1 METLQRQQAARLAQ
15 RAGGPPPHPASPAP
29 AAPQNHRAAR
39 RAPGLGGPAEPP
51 TGGVPGLLLPLPGR
65 EDEEEEE
72 VEEEEE
78 EEEEML
84 EEEEEQEEEGP
95 GIGPKP
101 PSPGPHRSSPTQ
113 SSGLQPHE
121 WTYEEQFKQVGIVR
135 RVNRGLT
142 PSRRDREM
150 GWCRASGT
158 GESASAHAEMS
169 RGEDPSYSPP
179 QLLPGGP
186 HGGPSDLRLE
196 STWTGEKSA
205 VSLEQLGRP
214 GKPRRNTPGLEE
226 SGLNR
231 EDFRRSGI
239 RATVSLYAPHPAQR
253 PGGPVLGV
261 PLLAALSEPRQWRAD
276 YSEGLYELDDDPKRK
291 EFLDDLFGFMQKR
304 GTPVNRI
311 PIMAK
316 QVLDLYA
323 LFRLVTA
330 KGGLVEVINRKV
342 WREVTKGLSLPTSI
356 TSAAFTL
363 RTQYMKYLYPYECET
378 RALSSPGELQAAI
391 DSNRR
396 EGRRQGYGTAAPL
409 FSFPPAASAVPR
421 APALPGLAAHA
432 CARLAQTRPHPHP
445 VIKKGGPLL
454 PRPCPCPGARGSL
467 PLGSGAPDARLP
479 SQPEEGTVSSPA
491 LPAHLA
497 LPPAPGP
504 ARGEPGT
511 GEPPEKKAVP
521 MAPEEPLRPPGLDLP
536 PGLPSRA
543 TPPAAGKGPGREEWQ
558 NGALGLTGGG
568 VGSVNMAL
576 EINGA
581 IYTGV
586 LFARRPSGPGLGVGG
601 GDGGP
606 RGHAGPAPAPGVPP
620 HGPAPPGALP

>member
-65 EDEEEEE
+65 APALSPPRLQEEEDEEEEE

-121 WTYEEQFKQVGIVR
+121 WTYEEQFKQ
-135 RVNRGLT
+135 
-142 PSRRDREM
+142 
-150 GWCRASGT
+150 
-158 GESASAHAEMS
+158 
-169 RGEDPSYSPP
+169 
-179 QLLPGGP
+179 
-186 HGGPSDLRLE
+186 
-196 STWTGEKSA
+196 
-205 VSLEQLGRP
+205 
-214 GKPRRNTPGLEE
+214 
-226 SGLNR
+226 
-231 EDFRRSGI
+231 
-239 RATVSLYAPHPAQR
+239 
-253 PGGPVLGV
+253 
-261 PLLAALSEPRQWRAD
+261 
-276 YSEGLYELDDDPKRK
+276 LYELDDDPKRK

-432 CARLAQTRPHPHP
+432 CARLAQT
-445 VIKKGGPLL
+445 
-454 PRPCPCPGARGSL
+454 
-467 PLGSGAPDARLP
+467 
-479 SQPEEGTVSSPA
+479 
-491 LPAHLA
+491 
-497 LPPAPGP
+497 
-504 ARGEPGT
+504 
-511 GEPPEKKAVP
+511 
-521 MAPEEPLRPPGLDLP
+521 
-536 PGLPSRA
+536 
-543 TPPAAGKGPGREEWQ
+543 
-558 NGALGLTGGG
+558 
-568 VGSVNMAL
+568 
-576 EINGA
+576 
-581 IYTGV
+581 
-586 LFARRPSGPGLGVGG
+586 
-601 GDGGP
+601 
-606 RGHAGPAPAPGVPP
+606 
-620 HGPAPPGALP
+620 